1 MVVGLRMK
9 KLWYH
14 SQFYPKLV
22 IRIHCPMQSAT
33 LNHKPPSDQMSGK
46 RIRDDSRD
54 RRARK
59 WWG

>member
-1 MVVGLRMK
+1 MK

-33 LNHKPPSDQMSGK
+33 LNHKPPSDQMFGK